1 MNKLKIGID
10 IDNTINESSNTI
22 ALFSLITNALR
33 DKVEIHIITSRE
45 KSEGSKKETMA
56 ELDEYGIY
64 YDELKITSDK
74 YNYIMNNGINIFID
88 DTDEFF
94 IHLPES
100 VTVLKIRES
109 GNFDFNQHKWVYGD
123 KTGINIDKK

>member
-74 YNYIMNNGINIFID
+74 YNYIINNGINIFID

-100 VTVLKIRES
+100 VIVLKIRES
-109 GNFDFNQHKWVYGD
+109 GNFDFNQHKWIYGD
-123 KTGINIDKK
+123 KTGINIDKR